1 RRARAEQ
8 KDSPD
13 PQRGPC
19 QAARPGWTAA
29 FGSPASLPWHRP
41 PHCAAVEASSK
52 GLTLPHP
59 RGVPQILDVAGAAET
74 VLGVVDRLFGP
85 ILSYRASSL
94 LPGSR
99 ASAQMRVRRDGI
111 DLGGDPGIDY
121 QVVR

>member
-59 RGVPQILDVAGAAET
+59 RGVPQILGVAGAAAT
-74 VLGVVDRLFGP
+74 VLGVVDHLFGGRMHP
-85 ILSYRASSL
+85 EGSGPPL
-94 LPGSR
+94 LDVFGLLKPATRSR
-99 ASAQMRVRRDGI
+99 RSQGRQDR
-111 DLGGDPGIDY
+111 
-121 QVVR
+121 